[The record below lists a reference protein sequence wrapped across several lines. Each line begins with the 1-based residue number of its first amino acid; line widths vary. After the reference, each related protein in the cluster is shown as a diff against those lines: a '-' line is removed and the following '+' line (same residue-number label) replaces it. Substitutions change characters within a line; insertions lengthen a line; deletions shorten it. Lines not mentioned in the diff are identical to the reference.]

1 MWVVGIDGCAPMNM
15 TMVKNDM
22 KNKERERF
30 SGNFS
35 CYIIIHDQKTFL
47 HDDLVDDDDLK
58 IFLEKQAAH
67 I

>member
-22 KNKERERF
+22 KNKEKERF

-35 CYIIIHDQKTFL
+35 TYIIHDQKT
-47 HDDLVDDDDLK
+47 
-58 IFLEKQAAH
+58 
-67 I
+67 

>member
-35 CYIIIHDQKTFL
+35 CYIIHDQKTFL
-47 HDDLVDDDDLK
+47 HDLVDDDDLK